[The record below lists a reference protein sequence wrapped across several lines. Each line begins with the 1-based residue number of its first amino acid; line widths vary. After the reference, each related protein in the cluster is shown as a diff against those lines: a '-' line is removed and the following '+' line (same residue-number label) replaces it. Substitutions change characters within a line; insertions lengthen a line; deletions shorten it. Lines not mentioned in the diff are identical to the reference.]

1 MRNIARTCLFV
12 FCFII
17 LVTAT
22 RAATLPAGF
31 AETSI
36 AGLTSPTAMALAS
49 DGRIFVCQQN
59 GNLRVIKNG
68 ALLATPFLTVAVNA
82 NGERGL
88 LGIAFDPNFAANNFV
103 YIYYTTSAAPIHNR
117 ISRFTADGD
126 VAVAGS
132 ETVLLDLNNLSGAT
146 NHNGGAMHFGPD
158 GKLYAAVGENAN
170 SANSQTLNNLL
181 GKMLR
186 LNSDGTIP
194 TDNPF
199 FNQATGNNRAIWA
212 LGLRNP
218 FTFNFQP
225 GTGRMHINDVGQV
238 TWEEINVGVAGSNYG
253 WPSCEGFC
261 NPPNAN
267 FRDPIFQYARS
278 APNCAI
284 TGGAFYNPTNPQ
296 FPVEFIGKY
305 FYADFCGAYI
315 RIIDPANPATFTG
328 FATGISSPVD
338 IQVGNDGSLYYLARG
353 NGAVFRVQ
361 FVANQPPAIANQPAN
376 ATVSVGQT
384 ATFSV
389 TATGTGPFTYQ
400 WQRNNVDING
410 ATNPGFT
417 TAPVA
422 LADSGA
428 QFRCRVT
435 NDFGN
440 ATSAAATLTVQPNQA
455 PTAIINTPLA
465 GTTYGGGQMFTYN
478 GAGTDP
484 EDGNLPASA
493 FTWQVDF
500 HHDTH
505 VHPFVPPTSG
515 VTSGAFTIPTLGETE
530 ANVFYR
536 VILTVRDAQNAT
548 HTVTRDIAPRT
559 AQITLNTNPAGLQIT
574 LDGQPRAAPFTVTG
588 VQGIIRQIGTTTP
601 QTIGGITYNF
611 SNWSDSGAQTHEIST
626 PARDTTYTANFTPV
640 GGNVIQFTAAAY
652 NANEGEGAATVTVM
666 RGGSATGAV
675 SVDYKTNDNFIF
687 SDCVATVAA
696 TAQQRCDYTST
707 VGTLNFADGEI
718 SKTIRV
724 PLIDDMYVE
733 AVPGGSTGETFSL
746 TLSNPSSGLTLGSN
760 STATITVMDNENN
773 FVSSNT
779 FAAQFS
785 SAQEVPTNASA
796 ANGFGTV
803 TLNAAETNITVSAS
817 FSGLGSTQTAAHIH
831 GAAHVGVN
839 APVLFNLGL
848 GQIANAVFAVTPAQ
862 VAQLKKGL
870 MYFNVHTAN
879 FPSGEIRGQILPNP
893 LESARFFVR
902 QQYLDFLSREPDQA
916 GFDFW
921 TSQIVTTCGTDL
933 ACIHTRRLD
942 VSAAFFVEQEF
953 QESGAYVFRLY
964 KAAFGEQPLYRPAY
978 SAFVPDRARVVGSA
992 NLAQG
997 KLDFA
1002 NLFASRTEFT
1012 TRYPTSMTPTQFVDA
1027 LLLTVQQGA
1036 GVPFTA
1042 SERTAF
1048 INTVTSNGR
1057 GAFLRDLGDNTA
1069 FRAALFN
1076 RAFVLTQYFGYLKR
1090 DPDQAGYDFWLGTIN
1105 GQPNNVRGMVCAF
1118 VTSAEYQL
1126 RFSPVTTRSNTDC
1139 Q

>member
-1 MRNIARTCLFV
+1 MQCTTRFYAILLIIFV
-12 FCFII
+12 LSF
-17 LVTAT
+17 TAN
-22 RAATLPAGF
+22 AATLPAGF

-36 AGLTSPTAMALAS
+36 SGLTSPTAMALAP

-68 ALLATPFLTVAVNA
+68 ALLAAPFLTVSVNSS
-82 NGERGL
+82 GERGL
-88 LGIAFDPNFAANNFV
+88 LGIAFDPNFAANNFIYV
-103 YIYYTTSAAPIHNR
+103 YYTTSAAPIHNR
-117 ISRFTADGD
+117 ISRFTGNGD

-132 ETVLLDLNNLSGAT
+132 EIILLDLNNLSAAS

-158 GKLYAAVGENAN
+158 GKLYIGVGENAN
-170 SANSQTLNNLL
+170 SSNAQTLTNLL

-199 FNQATGNNRAIWA
+199 FTQATGNNRAIWA

-225 GTGRMHINDVGQV
+225 GTGRLHINDVGLSA
-238 TWEEINVGVAGSNYG
+238 WEEINLGVAGSNYG
-253 WPSCEGFC
+253 WPTCEGFC
-261 NPPNAN
+261 NPPNAA
-267 FRDPIFQYARS
+267 FRDPIFRYAH
-278 APNCAI
+278 AGVICAI
-284 TGGAFYNPTNPQ
+284 AGGAFYNPTTPQ
-296 FPVEFIGKY
+296 FPVEYIGKY
-305 FYADFCGAYI
+305 FYADYCGNYI
-315 RIIDPANPATFTG
+315 RFIDPANPATSTG
-328 FATGISSPVD
+328 FATGISAPVD
-338 IQVGNDGSLYYLARG
+338 IQVANDGSLYYLARDS
-353 NGAVFRVQ
+353 GAVFRVQ
-361 FVANQPPAIANQPAN
+361 YTANQPPAIANQPAN
-376 ATVSVGQT
+376 ITVSVGQT
-384 ATFSV
+384 ASFNVS
-389 TATGTGPFTYQ
+389 ATGTGPFTYQ
-400 WQRNNVDING
+400 WQRNNADING

-417 TAPVA
+417 TAPLT

-435 NDFGN
+435 NSFGN
-440 ATSAAATLTVQPNQA
+440 ATSNPATLTVQPKQT
-455 PTAIINTPLA
+455 PTAIINTPTA
-465 GTTYGGGQMFTYN
+465 GATYGGGQLFTYN

-505 VHPFVPPTSG
+505 THPFVPPTSG
-515 VTSGAFTIPTLGETE
+515 VTSGNFTIPTLGET
-530 ANVFYR
+530 ASNVFYR
-536 VILTVRDAQNAT
+536 VILTVRDAQNAM

-559 AQITLNTNPAGLQIT
+559 SEITINTNPAGLQIT
-574 LDGQPRAAPFTVTG
+574 LDGQPFTAPLTITS

-601 QTIGGITYNF
+601 QSIGGTTYNF
-611 SNWSDSGAQTHEIST
+611 TNWSDAGAQTHEIAT
-626 PARDTTYTANFTPV
+626 PERNATLTATFTPV
-640 GGNVIQFTAAAY
+640 GVAGSSVQFSAASY
-652 NANEGEGAATVTVM
+652 VANEENGSLTVTVT
-666 RGGSATGAV
+666 RSGSTTGAA
-675 SVDYKTNDNFIF
+675 SVDFSTQDNFTTVNCALL
-687 SDCVATVAA
+687 SGVAS
-696 TAQQRCDYTST
+696 QQCDYTAT
-707 VGTLNFADGEI
+707 RGTINFAAGET
-718 SKTIRV
+718 SKNFTI
-724 PLIDDMYVE
+724 PIIDDFYGDDE
-733 AVPGGSTGETFSL
+733 ETFSIA
-746 TLSNPSSGLTLGSN
+746 LSNPMVAGLGTPATSNISISDSDLSVSVPGLYFVNLSG
-760 STATITVMDNENN
+760 
-773 FVSSNT
+773 
-779 FAAQFS
+779 
-785 SAQEVPTNASA
+785 AQEVPVNNSFA
-796 ANGFGTV
+796 GGVGTV
-803 TLNAAETNITVSAS
+803 LLNGAENQISVNLNFFLLSSA
-817 FSGLGSTQTAAHIH
+817 QTAAHIH

-839 APVLFNLGL
+839 APVLFNLGT
-848 GQIANAVFAVTPAQ
+848 GTISNQTFAISPAQ

-870 MYFNVHTAN
+870 MYFNVHTNN
-879 FPSGEIRGQILPNP
+879 FPGGEIRGQILPNP

-921 TSQIVTTCGTDL
+921 TGQIVTTCGADL

-953 QESGAYVFRLY
+953 QESGAYVYRLY
-964 KAAFGEQPLYRPAY
+964 KAAFGEAVNYRPAY

-1002 NLFASRTEFT
+1002 NLFASRSEFT
-1012 TRYPTSMTPTQFVDA
+1012 NRYPTSMTPTQFVDA
-1027 LLLTVQQGA
+1027 TLLTVQQGA
-1036 GVPFTA
+1036 GVTFTA

-1057 GAFLRDLGDNTA
+1057 GTFLRDLGDNAA
-1069 FRAALFN
+1069 FKNALFN

-1105 GQPNNVRGMVCAF
+1105 GQPQNIRGMVCAF

-1126 RFSPVTTRSNTDC
+1126 RFSAVVTRTNTDC